1 MRVLILFESCTGNT
15 EFGVE
20 AVRRALD
27 KQGHQCTVIRFREIH
42 PNQVGDYD
50 LYCFA
55 TPIMCFAPLASV
67 WRFLKEMPDMRDRPA
82 FFFFTAGGAAGP
94 SHKLIAREL
103 RRHGMVVLGS
113 RLLVCPDSFPVTRGL
128 YKSIH
133 RWLPLQRSVRKLA
146 DFAVDMAR
154 KARLLQEG
162 SGVKLP
168 RYYLLPNPIFPA
180 TLFAMHGGLRRS
192 LGKRTVDEEACDQ
205 CGLCVDVCPVSAVH
219 LDPFPVFSQS
229 CIGCWACLNNCPA
242 SAILSSVAKPRNLY
256 HGLQN
261 KEEKLRKL
269 GLY

>member
-20 AVRRALD
+20 VVRRALNN
-27 KQGHQCTVIRFREIH
+27 QGHDCTVIRCREICPH
-42 PNQVGDYD
+42 EVGDYD

-55 TPIMCFAPLASV
+55 TPIMSFAPLASV
-67 WRFLKEMPDMRDRPA
+67 WRFIKEMPDMKDRPA

-103 RRHGMVVLGS
+103 RKHGMVVLGS

-146 DFAVDMAR
+146 DFARDMAQ
-154 KARLLQEG
+154 KAQLLQGG
-162 SGVKLP
+162 SEVKLP

-180 TLFAMHGGLRRS
+180 TLFAMRGGLHRL
-192 LGKRTVDEEACDQ
+192 LGKRTVDDKACNQ
-205 CGLCVDVCPVSAVH
+205 CGLCVDVCPVSAVR
-219 LDPFPVFSQS
+219 LDPLPVFSQS
-229 CIGCWACLNNCPA
+229 CIGCWACLNNCPT
-242 SAILSSVAKPRNLY
+242 SAILSSMAKPRNFY

-261 KEEKLRKL
+261 RDTKLKKL